1 MTEELIEE
9 SAIKM
14 YSKVKILVLIEEAVV
29 KLMDYSKVKIS
40 VLIEEAAVKLMDYS
54 KVKISVLIEAM
65 IVHFEKLL
73 ARI

>member
-40 VLIEEAAVKLMDYS
+40 VLIE
-54 KVKISVLIEAM
+54 AM
-65 IVHFEKLL
+65 IVHFVEKLL